1 MAIAEFEQVLQM
13 QKNALYLHPD
23 WLFEYA
29 KTLDLYAEFFEE
41 ELYYNKAIETLS
53 HVLMIDP
60 DFPHIHYQ
68 LALVHS
74 HLGELSEELDPFYKA
89 LHYFKLAAKHEEE
102 NDQILVDLAV
112 TLINI
117 AQASSDALEVEICY
131 KDAEAKLI
139 QAVKAGNLQAYYQL
153 AGLFS
158 ILRQPEKSL
167 AFLMKTESFQ
177 ALPSIEEI
185 LEDEWLD
192 YVRTTEGFQD
202 FLHYLERKS
211 RQHEEL

>member
-1 MAIAEFEQVLQM
+1 
-13 QKNALYLHPD
+13 
-23 WLFEYA
+23 
-29 KTLDLYAEFFEE
+29 
-41 ELYYNKAIETLS
+41 
-53 HVLMIDP
+53 MIDP

-68 LALVHS
+68 LALVLS
-74 HLGELSEELDPFYKA
+74 HLGELSGELDPFYKA
-89 LHYFKLAAKHEEE
+89 LHYFKLAAKHDEE

-117 AQASSDALEVEICY
+117 AQSSSDTLEIELCY

-158 ILRQPEKSL
+158 ILRQTDKSL

-177 ALPSIEEI
+177 ALPSIEEL

-192 YVRTTEGFQD
+192 YVRTTEGFQN
-202 FLHYLERKS
+202 FLHYLEQKS